1 MITKTTITFRYF
13 FLFYFILVISDSI
26 QYRFISKW
34 KYDFSDIKRYL
45 IEAGITKIKQ
55 KGDVCIGNPNIFE
68 KEMRSLI
75 QWR

>member
-1 MITKTTITFRYF
+1 MITKTTITFKC
-13 FLFYFILVISDSI
+13 FLFYFILVIPDSI

-55 KGDVCIGNPNIFE
+55 KGDVCFGNPNFFG
-68 KEMRSLI
+68 KEMRNLI